1 MKSFELQETDLAA
14 AAEKLAECQ
23 ETIFLLGKQ
32 LKALHPQ
39 TEQNGSLH
47 SERSPKAEGFPEDE
61 PTISSPNLQELDQPE
76 LENATSAYMQKLGG
90 GSPLHYSNALF
101 SPSENEA
108 NHPDRSPV
116 RPPKHRPTKSNSSSA
131 SSTPTPEKQA
141 RGFSRFFS
149 PKAKNG
155 H

>member
-1 MKSFELQETDLAA
+1 MTA

-39 TEQNGSLH
+39 TEPM
-47 SERSPKAEGFPEDE
+47 ESPYSKAENFTERE
-61 PTISSPNLQELDQPE
+61 PNSPSLQDQAE
-76 LENATSAYMQKLGG
+76 MDSATSTFVQRLGG
-90 GSPLHYSNALF
+90 DSPLHFSNSLY
-101 SPSENEA
+101 SPSDNETIFPA
-108 NHPDRSPV
+108 ISSVQNPNQ
-116 RPPKHRPTKSNSSSA
+116 RPTKSTSSSA
-131 SSTPTPEKQA
+131 SSTPTPEKHT

-149 PKAKNG
+149 SKGKNG